1 MRMQSRVLATYAAAT
16 MPGSQVTQLEHHM
29 NELVVVIFVVL
40 VAVAL
45 LCSLANDSFLRR
57 CNATAWYMWTEGC
70 EPPTHRA
77 QSGWTLLSDPE
88 KHTRPTSLIVWPAK
102 GHVHAA

>member
-1 MRMQSRVLATYAAAT
+1 MQSRKRVLAICAVAT

-40 VAVAL
+40 VAVAM

-57 CNATAWYMWTEGC
+57 RNATAWYMWTEGC
-70 EPPTHRA
+70 GPLTAP
-77 QSGWTLLSDPE
+77 SPG
-88 KHTRPTSLIVWPAK
+88 RPFYRTQRNTQ
-102 GHVHAA
+102 GRHGD